1 MFKILS
7 CFDSNHC
14 LAVTLC
20 LTGQRGHNSH
30 RNSIYDDVAQ
40 ILFKLYLLQYY
51 FPPSSGLKFNSK
63 VEVFRYLDNAQNKV
77 SIQKISP
84 NVCQENSSFDCI
96 ILCLISIGLHNLCGE
111 ILLFKQS
118 RL

>member
-1 MFKILS
+1 MFKLLS
-7 CFDSNHC
+7 FFDSNHC
-14 LAVTLC
+14 LAVILC
-20 LTGQRGHNSH
+20 VTGQRGHSH
-30 RNSIYDDVAQ
+30 RNSIYDDAAQ

-63 VEVFRYLDNAQNKV
+63 EVFRYLDNVQNKV